1 MKSVRML
8 LVLSLAGASA
18 VYAQNP
24 LTGELKR
31 GYEEIKTA
39 ITKAADEMPEADYGY
54 VPGPG
59 SRSYG
64 STVVHAAVV
73 QAAVCGMASGKQAPR
88 FDQSKT
94 SKADAVAAVK
104 AAFAFCDPIYAGVT
118 DADASKMVKMF
129 GRDRSMFGTLDFGVI
144 HSNETYGSLAVYLR
158 AKAKV
163 PPTSQQ

>member
-1 MKSVRML
+1 MKCKML

-18 VYAQNP
+18 ASAQNP
-24 LTGELKR
+24 LTTELRK
-31 GYEEIKTA
+31 GYDEVKDAIK
-39 ITKAADEMPEADYGY
+39 KAASEMAEGDYAY

-64 STVVHAAVV
+64 ATVLHAAVV
-73 QAAVCGMASGKQAPR
+73 QAGVCGMASGKPAPR

-94 SKADAVAAVK
+94 SKVDAVAAVK
-104 AAFAFCDPIYAGVT
+104 AAFDFCDPIYANAT
-118 DADASKMVKMF
+118 DAEATKMVKMF
-129 GRDRSMFGTLDFGVI
+129 GSDRTMFGALDFGVI

-163 PPTSQQ
+163 PPTSQK